1 MTDRADRA
9 TMERSDTER
18 ADARDLRSVIA
29 AALATTPV
37 DEDALRRGVWTYV
50 GAERHAGESPGRVI
64 MALTELLEKA
74 RLEPASARQPLMRL
88 VILWCVEAYFG
99 HLGGDVVGRDGAAF
113 SDSPIRV
120 SNR

>member
-1 MTDRADRA
+1 MTDRNRRDVVD
-9 TMERSDTER
+9 RSDTEQ
-18 ADARDLRSVIA
+18 ADAQDLRSVIA
-29 AALATTPV
+29 SALAKTPV

-64 MALTELLEKA
+64 MALTELLESA

-99 HLGGDVVGRDGAAF
+99 HLGGDVVGRDGQAF